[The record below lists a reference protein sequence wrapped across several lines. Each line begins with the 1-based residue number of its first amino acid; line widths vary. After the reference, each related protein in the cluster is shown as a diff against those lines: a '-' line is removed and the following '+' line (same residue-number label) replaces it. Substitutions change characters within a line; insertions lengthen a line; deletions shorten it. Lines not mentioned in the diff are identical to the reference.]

1 MLIIS
6 PTFPHSNRVLC
17 KNCLGDI
24 GVCRDYVKK
33 GLNVLPDQHVLV
45 DQLPFTE
52 GASRKNLV
60 LKEDVAG
67 LYKTSWELF
76 VQGSSEPQR
85 QKSVN
90 APFLPIQKY
99 AYFT

>member
-1 MLIIS
+1 M
-6 PTFPHSNRVLC
+6 C
-17 KNCLGDI
+17 
-24 GVCRDYVKK
+24 DYVKK
-33 GLNVLPDQHVLV
+33 GLNVLPDQQVLF
-45 DQLPFTE
+45 QTSFTE

-76 VQGSSEPQR
+76 VQGSSERQR